1 MVGGAWQLGSLHDR
15 SAPASAAIRSIRI
28 TAQERGLA
36 TVGGARQFYSV
47 HGGNAYTGA
56 EPLGGAGGSTA
67 RLFSLKPSS
76 TAVNLSDM
84 VPRDFS
90 LHKGSVRCAR
100 SWQ

>member
-1 MVGGAWQLGSLHDR
+1 MVGGAWQLGGLHD
-15 SAPASAAIRSIRI
+15 SSTPAFAAIRSMQT

-36 TVGGARQFYSV
+36 TVGGERQFYSV
-47 HGGNAYTGA
+47 HGGSAYTGA
-56 EPLGGAGGSTA
+56 EPLGGAGGSTT

-90 LHKGSVRCAR
+90 LHKGSVRCA
-100 SWQ
+100 